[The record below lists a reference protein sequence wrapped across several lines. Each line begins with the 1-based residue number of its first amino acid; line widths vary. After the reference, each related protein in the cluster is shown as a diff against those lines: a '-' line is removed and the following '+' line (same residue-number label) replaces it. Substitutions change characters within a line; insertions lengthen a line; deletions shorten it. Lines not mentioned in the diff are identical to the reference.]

1 MSRKSIHSGTAIFV
15 DRDGTLNYD
24 TGYVTSPEQLILFPG
39 VPEAIARLN
48 QLGVLVIMVTNQ
60 SAIGRGMMTVEDL
73 TTIHSRLAALLRPHG
88 ARIDGIF
95 SCPHHPEDCC
105 ECRKPKT
112 GLIEQAVGRFLL
124 DVTQCYLVGDK
135 PSDLEVAQR
144 LAMPGVL
151 VLTSPYGAEAVKARD
166 EGFLPI
172 EYVADTFAQAV
183 DWIEQD
189 LLQRVN
195 HRFMELTKNKMKSS

>member
-1 MSRKSIHSGTAIFV
+1 MKRKSIPSGTAIFV

-60 SAIGRGMMTVEDL
+60 SAIGRGMMTIEDL
-73 TTIHSRLAALLRPHG
+73 KNIHARLAALLRPHG

-95 SCPHHPEDCC
+95 SCPHHPEDGC

-112 GLIEQAVGRFLL
+112 GLIHQALDRFSL
-124 DVTQCYLVGDK
+124 DVSQCYLVGDK
-135 PSDLEVAQR
+135 RSDLEVAQR
-144 LAMPGVL
+144 IAMPGVL
-151 VLTSPYGAEAVKARD
+151 VMTSPYSAGAVKARD
-166 EGFLPI
+166 EGHLPI
-172 EYVADTFAQAV
+172 AYVAGTFAQAAG
-183 DWIEQD
+183 WIEQN
-189 LLQRVN
+189 LLQRMN
-195 HRFMELTKNKMKSS
+195 RIGLGR